1 MIKYIYHI
9 WEHFAYVNEPTTSA
23 TPVGSAIAAI
33 NAADLVI
40 YSGDKESVSL
50 FRIST
55 VDFRPAVSLVS
66 FCMAT
71 SRPLLI
77 RSLVSASFFN

>member
-1 MIKYIYHI
+1 
-9 WEHFAYVNEPTTSA
+9 
-23 TPVGSAIAAI
+23 
-33 NAADLVI
+33 
-40 YSGDKESVSL
+40 
-50 FRIST
+50 
-55 VDFRPAVSLVS
+55 LVS